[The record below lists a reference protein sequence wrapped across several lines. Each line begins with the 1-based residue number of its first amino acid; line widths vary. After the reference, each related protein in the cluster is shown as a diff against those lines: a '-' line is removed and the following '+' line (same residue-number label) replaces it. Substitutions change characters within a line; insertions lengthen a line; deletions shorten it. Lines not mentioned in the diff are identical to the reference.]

1 MHHHFIDRFA
11 MGDSPIHRLDARAK
25 LLAVLSYTVVLISF
39 DRYAVSTWC
48 R

>member
-25 LLAVLSYTVVLISF
+25 LLAVLATRS
-39 DRYAVSTWC
+39 C
-48 R
+48 